1 MLEAL
6 LTVYFCV
13 AGDVCNR
20 FTTSSWSFYVSSCD
34 KGYVEGEIRNMVENE
49 TSSIEYEVVDYACFE
64 VKRD

>member
-1 MLEAL
+1 ML
-6 LTVYFCV
+6 
-13 AGDVCNR
+13 GDVCNR